1 MGESIFG
8 RSDSCCLCEE
18 IRSGEFPAQYRS
30 VYSVESRMSR
40 LGGDFVALPTVSP
53 LKSGHVLVLPDRHVG
68 SLADLPASTWH
79 TLLESVRS
87 TVTQLAETFSAP
99 FYFFEHGARI
109 VGTSCGIDHAHLHVL
124 PLSAAMANAV
134 RSRVQ
139 VDFPTCEQGTFIDI
153 LSLAARRIGQPY
165 LLHGFDLESIQIAF
179 DSGIPSQYMRQ
190 VIAQVQQTPKWDWKL
205 LAGRDEFLSTC
216 GALRQL

>member
-18 IRSGEFPAQYRS
+18 IRSGEFPTQYRS
-30 VYSVESRMSR
+30 AYPIESRISCVS
-40 LGGDFVALPTVSP
+40 GEFVALPTLSP
-53 LKSGHVLVLPDRHVG
+53 LNSGHILVLPKRHVS
-68 SLADLPASTWH
+68 SLADLPESMWQ
-79 TLLESVRS
+79 TLLESLRS
-87 TVTQLAETFSAP
+87 TVNQLAETFSAP

-139 VDFPTCEQGTFIDI
+139 VDFPTCEEGTFTDI
-153 LSLAARRIGQPY
+153 LSLAARRVGQPY
-165 LLHGFDLESIQIAF
+165 LLYGFDLGSIQIAF

-190 VIAQVQQTPKWDWKL
+190 VIGHVQHTPEWDWKL
-205 LAGRDEFLSTC
+205 LTGRDEFLSTC
-216 GALRQL
+216 GAFGQL

>member
-1 MGESIFG
+1 MGESI
-8 RSDSCCLCEE
+8 SDFSDNCCLCRE
-18 IRSGEFPAQYRS
+18 ISSGEFPTQYRS
-30 VYSVESRMSR
+30 VYPIKSRVSR
-40 LGGDFVALPTVSP
+40 LGGAFVALPTVSP
-53 LKSGHVLVLPDRHVG
+53 LKSGHVLVLPERHVS
-68 SLADLPASTWH
+68 SLADLPESTWQ

-99 FYFFEHGARI
+99 FYFFEHGART

-139 VDFPTCEQGTFIDI
+139 VDFPTCEEGTFTDI

-165 LLHGFDLESIQIAF
+165 LLHGFDLGSMQIAF
-179 DSGIPSQYMRQ
+179 NSGIPSQYMRQ
-190 VIAQVQQTPKWDWKL
+190 AIGHVQHTPEWDWKL
-205 LAGRDEFLSTC
+205 LTGRDEFLSTC
-216 GALRQL
+216 GAFGQL